1 MITNYEDLSVY
12 QKSYSLSVRIYK
24 LSRTLPKHETY
35 GIISQISRA
44 ALSIPLNIAEGYGK
58 RDSVA
63 EFKRFLHMAK
73 GSCDEMKVLI
83 DFCTDVGYF
92 DEKLKAELKIGYD
105 EIGKML
111 HGLLK
116 NWQ

>member
-1 MITNYEDLSVY
+1 MIQSYEDLLVY
-12 QKSYSLSVRIYK
+12 QKSYSLAVRIYK
-24 LSRTLPKHETY
+24 LSRAMPKHELY

-58 RDSVA
+58 RASLA
-63 EFKRFLHMAK
+63 EFKRFLFMAK

-83 DFCTDVGYF
+83 DFCTDIGYF
-92 DEKLKAELKIGYD
+92 DMELKADLKNCYD

-111 HGLLK
+111 HGMIQ
-116 NWQ
+116 NWK